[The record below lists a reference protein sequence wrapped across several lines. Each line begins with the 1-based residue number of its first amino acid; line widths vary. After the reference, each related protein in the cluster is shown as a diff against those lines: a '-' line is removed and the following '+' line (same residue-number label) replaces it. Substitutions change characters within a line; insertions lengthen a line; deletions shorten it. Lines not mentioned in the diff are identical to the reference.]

1 MLKWN
6 RLILLRSFVGKY
18 LELLDAYKSLIEALT
33 HAGIKSKTRVVIDY
47 VDAEKIEREGVE
59 VLDGASAI
67 LVPGG
72 LGNGDLRE
80 DSRCRFCKGE

>member
-1 MLKWN
+1 M
-6 RLILLRSFVGKY
+6 
-18 LELLDAYKSLIEALT
+18 
-33 HAGIKSKTRVVIDY
+33 VIDY

-72 LGNGDLRE
+72 FGQRDLRKIAAAGFARRIKSL
-80 DSRCRFCKGE
+80 SRDLLRDACRGH